1 MERPQASA
9 ELEIAFWLLYSAA
22 ILACAAFFA
31 WNLLHYFV
39 HKKAQPQ
46 QTPPPRPRSRDSL
59 VPEVV
64 ALEAQFMLAPKLA
77 LAEAKRLLDDRHV
90 VLPAEVIAGDT
101 IAQFERLLDAV
112 AQTRRSRE
120 LREV

>member
-1 MERPQASA
+1 
-9 ELEIAFWLLYSAA
+9 
-22 ILACAAFFA
+22 
-31 WNLLHYFV
+31 
-39 HKKAQPQ
+39 
-46 QTPPPRPRSRDSL
+46 

-90 VLPAEVIAGDT
+90 VMPAGALAGDT
-101 IAQFERLLDAV
+101 LSQFERLLEAV